1 MNGRAQLFA
10 LWLLAASACM
20 VLVVKGRGL
29 PPASG
34 ESAAFF
40 LATSHVIRVKV
51 SGIPGTSGIYCV
63 PRDAD
68 VGTVINMALRG
79 SEIVPGKPF
88 GVERRLKDG
97 HWLAFEEATSEPAR
111 ISLKIM
117 SVQER
122 ILLGIPLEISSLTG
136 AEWESLPGIGPALAR
151 KIEGDRQCNGAF
163 RSVKDLERV
172 PGIGKVTIKSLEPF
186 FR

>member
-1 MNGRAQLFA
+1 MNDRAQLFA

-20 VLVVKGRGL
+20 ILIAKGRGL

-40 LATSHVIRVKV
+40 LATSHGIRVKV
-51 SGIPGTSGIYCV
+51 SGIQGTSGIYRV
-63 PRDAD
+63 PHGAD

-79 SEIVPGKPF
+79 SAIVSGKLS
-88 GVERRLKDG
+88 GAEQRLKDG
-97 HWLAFEEATSEPAR
+97 HWVAFEAATSEPAR

-172 PGIGKVTIKSLEPF
+172 PGIGKVTVKRLEPF
-186 FR
+186 F